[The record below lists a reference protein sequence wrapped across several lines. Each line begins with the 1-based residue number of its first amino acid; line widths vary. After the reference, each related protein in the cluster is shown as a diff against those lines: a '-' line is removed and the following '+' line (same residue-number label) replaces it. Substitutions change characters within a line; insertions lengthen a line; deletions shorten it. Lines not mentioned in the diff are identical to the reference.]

1 MPGDLRELPP
11 LPDIRLEIA
20 EDHTPGASASGG
32 FLNIRRLTLI
42 ARYPDGSASEAFSY
56 DTGSR
61 RALDA
66 VVVVAYAKKGSET
79 LVYLRSAVRPP
90 LALRELPPFAEPG
103 MWECVAGM
111 IDPGE
116 VPREAAVRELQEE
129 LGATVSPEA
138 MRELGP
144 WAYPS
149 PGMIGERHVFFHVK
163 VDPSALTTPG
173 EDGSPLERGARLIA
187 IPLQEALA
195 HARAGHLR
203 DSKTELALRRFA
215 ELE

>member
-1 MPGDLRELPP
+1 VPGDPRELPP
-11 LPDIRLEIA
+11 LPDIRLEII
-20 EDHTPGASASGG
+20 EDRTPGASASGG
-32 FLNIRRLTLI
+32 FLNIRRLTLV
-42 ARYPDGSASEAFSY
+42 ARYPDGTSSEAFSY

-61 RALDA
+61 QALDA
-66 VVVVAYAKKGSET
+66 VVIVAHAKRGSET

-90 LALRELPPFAEPG
+90 LALREVPPFADPG

-116 VPREAAVRELQEE
+116 EPRGAAVRELEEE
-129 LGATVSPEA
+129 LGAKVSPEA

-144 WAYPS
+144 WAYPA
-149 PGMIGERHVFFHVK
+149 PGMIGERHVFFHVE
-163 VDPSALTTPG
+163 VDPSALSVPG

-187 IPLQEALA
+187 LPLQEALA

-215 ELE
+215 EIE